1 MDKEPIIVSLNSFL
15 QPRRKKTKS
24 MHAGQD
30 LPSNM
35 NVQDLIEGV
44 VRVAIAMATTGT
56 LPCSHVSTTHSKIG
70 HP

>member
-1 MDKEPIIVSLNSFL
+1 
-15 QPRRKKTKS
+15 

-44 VRVAIAMATTGT
+44 VRVAIARATTGT